1 MVEGGQKRIQDL
13 LRENGFTFSKK
24 YGQNFLFD
32 PQLLAAIARDG
43 ANPGDFVLEIGA
55 GAGALTKALAEL
67 GARVTAFEIDKR
79 LEPVLNTV
87 LDGTSAQVIFA
98 DALSFCLQGVL
109 TEPYRIV
116 ANLPYYITTPVI
128 FKFLYDEQLLSLTV
142 MVQKEVADRICAKPA
157 TAAYG
162 ALSAQMQLMGTPKI
176 TRTVPRSL
184 FTPAPQVDSAVV
196 RLDISPKCDRARL
209 PRVKKVIA
217 AAFAMRRKTLANNL
231 CAAFA
236 LEKVQAESA
245 VASVTG
251 NPSARGE
258 TLSIEQFLKL
268 EEVLSGTACLK

>member
-1 MVEGGQKRIQDL
+1 MAEGNKRIQDI

-24 YGQNFLFD
+24 YGQNFLSD

-43 ANPGDFVLEIGA
+43 ASAGDFVLEIGA
-55 GAGALTKALAEL
+55 GAGTLTQALAAL

-79 LEPVLNTV
+79 LEPVLNAV
-87 LDGTSAQVIFA
+87 LAGTSAQVIFA
-98 DALSFCLQGVL
+98 DALSYDMQDILA
-109 TEPYRIV
+109 EPYRIV

-128 FKFLYDEQLLSLTV
+128 FRFLYDENLQSLTV

-162 ALSAQMQLMGTPKI
+162 ALSAQMQLMGAPKI
-176 TRTVPRSL
+176 TRAVPRSL

-196 RLDISPKCDRARL
+196 RLDIAPKCGRERL

-231 CAAFA
+231 CAAFS
-236 LEKVQAESA
+236 LGKQDAEAA

-251 NPSARGE
+251 NLSARGE
-258 TLSIEQFLKL
+258 TLSVEQFLRL
-268 EEVLSGTACLK
+268 EEALCGIACLK